1 MRKMMAKTGK
11 AGSVARK
18 SAHSSSLKVETAKAK
33 NAPAS
38 TGASALPFA
47 HRTPSQ
53 LHASTY
59 ILKRG

>member
-1 MRKMMAKTGK
+1 MRKTMAKTGK
-11 AGSVARK
+11 AGSAAKK
-18 SAHSSSLKVETAKAK
+18 SARSSCLTAKAAKAK
-33 NAPAS
+33 NVPAS
-38 TGASALPFA
+38 TGAPALPFA

>member
-1 MRKMMAKTGK
+1 MRKSMAKTGK
-11 AGSVARK
+11 AGSAARK
-18 SAHSSSLKVETAKAK
+18 SVGSSSPKVKAAKAK
-33 NAPAS
+33 NVPAS

>member
-1 MRKMMAKTGK
+1 MVKTGK
-11 AGSVARK
+11 AGSAARK
-18 SAHSSSLKVETAKAK
+18 SVGTSCPEVKAAKAK

-38 TGASALPFA
+38 MGASALPFA

>member
-1 MRKMMAKTGK
+1 MAKAGK
-11 AGSVARK
+11 AGSVAKK
-18 SAHSSSLKVETAKAK
+18 SARSSCLKVKAAKTK

-38 TGASALPFA
+38 TEASALPFA

>member
-1 MRKMMAKTGK
+1 MAKTRK
-11 AGSVARK
+11 AGSAANK
-18 SAHSSSLKVETAKAK
+18 SARGGLKTEATKAR

-38 TGASALPFA
+38 TEASALPFA

-59 ILKRG
+59 LPKQG

>member
-1 MRKMMAKTGK
+1 MRKTMAKTGK
-11 AGSVARK
+11 TGSGAKESVRG
-18 SAHSSSLKVETAKAK
+18 SCLKVKAAKAK

-38 TGASALPFA
+38 AEASALPFA

>member
-1 MRKMMAKTGK
+1 MAKTNK
-11 AGSVARK
+11 TGSVAK
-18 SAHSSSLKVETAKAK
+18 KYVGSSCPEVKAAKAK
-33 NAPAS
+33 NVPPS

-59 ILKRG
+59 IIKRG